1 MAKLLIH
8 GRAVPPNLSKE
19 GMEIEPK
26 EGNIEG
32 LLLEAVEEA
41 AELKEVLIK
50 DGRLRTDITILVNG
64 RHCMF
69 LEGLKTKIL
78 KGDIVEVLLPMI
90 GG

>member
-8 GRAVPPNLSKE
+8 GRAVPPRLSKE
-19 GMEIEPK
+19 GMEIEPR
-26 EGNIEG
+26 GGDLEG
-32 LLLEAVEEA
+32 LLLEAAEESPD
-41 AELKEVLIK
+41 LKEALIK